1 MRIYPIKKTSSYKK
15 TYKNVT
21 MKTGL
26 HLKNKA
32 GGGCMFQ
39 IGDEISYTNK
49 GIFQVKEIINKRNRK
64 REVESWYVLHSI
76 NNDVETS
83 ITTPVT
89 NPNLRLMM
97 SKEDILQLIEDM
109 PTLETVWSDDRH
121 VREDRFE
128 KMLNS
133 GDIRQWATMSKTIYE
148 MKKQKEINKKNIS
161 ERDKFFFDRG
171 ENLLFDEISL
181 CLHIKRDDVHDFI
194 YSKHPV
200 S

>member
-1 MRIYPIKKTSSYKK
+1 
-15 TYKNVT
+15 

-83 ITTPVT
+83 ITTPCHK
-89 NPNLRLMM
+89 
-97 SKEDILQLIEDM
+97 SKPSI
-109 PTLETVWSDDRH
+109 DD
-121 VREDRFE
+121 E
-128 KMLNS
+128 
-133 GDIRQWATMSKTIYE
+133 
-148 MKKQKEINKKNIS
+148 
-161 ERDKFFFDRG
+161 
-171 ENLLFDEISL
+171 
-181 CLHIKRDDVHDFI
+181 
-194 YSKHPV
+194 
-200 S
+200 

>member
-1 MRIYPIKKTSSYKK
+1 
-15 TYKNVT
+15 
-21 MKTGL
+21 
-26 HLKNKA
+26 
-32 GGGCMFQ
+32 
-39 IGDEISYTNK
+39 
-49 GIFQVKEIINKRNRK
+49 
-64 REVESWYVLHSI
+64 
-76 NNDVETS
+76 
-83 ITTPVT
+83 
-89 NPNLRLMM
+89 
-97 SKEDILQLIEDM
+97 M

>member
-1 MRIYPIKKTSSYKK
+1 MRI
-15 TYKNVT
+15 
-21 MKTGL
+21 GL

-49 GIFQVKEIINKRNRK
+49 GIFQVREIISKRNRK
-64 REVESWYVLHSI
+64 REIESWYVLHSM

-89 NPNLRLMM
+89 NPNLRFMM
-97 SKEDILQLIEDM
+97 SKEEILKLIEDM

-121 VREDRFE
+121 IREDRFE

-133 GDIRQWATMSKTIYE
+133 GDIRQWATMSKTIYD
-148 MKKQKEINKKNIS
+148 MKKQKERNKKTIS

-194 YSKHPV
+194 FSNIAHA
-200 S
+200 

>member
-1 MRIYPIKKTSSYKK
+1 
-15 TYKNVT
+15 

-161 ERDKFFFDRG
+161 ERVSSSLIEEKIYYLMKYLYVFILNVMTFMILYILNTLYHKKYCIHINVYSIFFLG
-171 ENLLFDEISL
+171 I
-181 CLHIKRDDVHDFI
+181 HIL
-194 YSKHPV
+194 
-200 S
+200 